1 MAVAVGVIVEV
12 TAMIVIGS
20 WLVGSSY
27 RALWAV
33 LLGDLCKASAIGGV
47 GNIRDRARDI
57 VGDSILVIR
66 RERDRIMNMG
76 IMRTRPGIM
85 AVEVEVMA
93 IMSSSRIMGIIN
105 IIRRISINIS
115 IIRVRL
121 VGMGIRE
128 LAEGGKFKYTPVMK
142 MKGFGFSL
150 GLGLRGTLVLR
161 DCRDM
166 GMFSFFFLSGGG
178 VYGMS
183 D

>member
-1 MAVAVGVIVEV
+1 
-12 TAMIVIGS
+12 
-20 WLVGSSY
+20 
-27 RALWAV
+27 
-33 LLGDLCKASAIGGV
+33 LGDLCKASAIGGV

-128 LAEGGKFKYTPVMK
+128 LAEGGKFKYTHQ
-142 MKGFGFSL
+142 S
-150 GLGLRGTLVLR
+150 
-161 DCRDM
+161 
-166 GMFSFFFLSGGG
+166 
-178 VYGMS
+178 
-183 D
+183 